1 MPLAAWRY
9 QNPFVYKHQETSQNF
24 FGKKEHKITSSKL
37 VPTYLF
43 CTHFIFIAMLLVCFI
58 LLKRIEFFL
67 VSQAAHLCKIDRNK
81 TFVSSKKAWS
91 T

>member
-67 VSQAAHLCKIDRNK
+67 VSQAVLRLES
-81 TFVSSKKAWS
+81 VSLVCHGVVLLY
-91 T
+91 